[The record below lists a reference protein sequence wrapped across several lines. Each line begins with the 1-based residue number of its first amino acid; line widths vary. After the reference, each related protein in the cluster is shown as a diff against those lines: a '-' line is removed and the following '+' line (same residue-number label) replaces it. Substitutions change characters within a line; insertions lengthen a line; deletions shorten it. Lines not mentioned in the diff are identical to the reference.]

1 MQLQELKQQIIDRV
15 GILMTG
21 EYTDYFTVDINECD
35 NGWELLR
42 TLEQY
47 GYDTQG
53 GLHILF
59 SILIS

>member
-1 MQLQELKQQIIDRV
+1 MQLQELKNQIISKLSEMYDEHF
-15 GILMTG
+15 I
-21 EYTDYFTVDINECD
+21 VDINECD

-59 SILIS
+59 SILIR

>member
-1 MQLQELKQQIIDRV
+1 MQLQELKDQIISK
-15 GILMTG
+15 LG
-21 EYTDYFTVDINECD
+21 EMYNEHFVVDINECN
-35 NGWELLR
+35 NGYELLR

-59 SILIS
+59 SILISQD

>member
-1 MQLQELKQQIIDRV
+1 MQLQELKDKVINE
-15 GILMTG
+15 LG
-21 EYTDYFTVDINECD
+21 EMYDEHFIVDINDCD
-35 NGWELLR
+35 SGFELLR

>member
-1 MQLQELKQQIIDRV
+1 MQLQELKDKVINELDEMYDEHFI
-15 GILMTG
+15 
-21 EYTDYFTVDINECD
+21 VDINDCD
-35 NGWELLR
+35 SGWELLR

-53 GLHILF
+53 GLSILF